1 MTRNDAGKSAE
12 IINFRAAVRERS
24 TRRMMDV
31 LTRMAFDVDLV
42 TKGIVGMSGTLARA
56 MLMPEAQVDLL
67 MFAQKAQV
75 LSGQIESVRRE
86 LMLPEPNLDAI
97 YGVVSELMAQ
107 VVEVEGDTARVL
119 GQLTSLAP

>member
-12 IINFRAAVRERS
+12 IINFRTAVRERS
-24 TRRMMDV
+24 TRRMMEV
-31 LTRMAFDVDLV
+31 LNRMAFDVDLV
-42 TKGIVGMSGTLARA
+42 AKGIVGMSGTLARA

-75 LSGQIESVRRE
+75 LSGQIEAVRRE

-97 YGVVSELMAQ
+97 HGVLSKLMAQ